1 MGAAR
6 HRPGPVR
13 VAGSAGN
20 RSRRLHLE
28 GSTVITRR
36 LFVAICVLA
45 LLACQDAT
53 VEPAPEVVASVV
65 VEPAAAAAFLETIDA
80 YGSVD
85 FATQQT
91 RILDSAAEVIVEQIL
106 VSPGQSVDVGDPLL
120 RIRATANSAL
130 ELSKAQT
137 DLKFAESSQARTSRL
152 LAQQLA
158 TNADVDTAR
167 QAAVNARA
175 ALANVRS
182 RVGGEDSI
190 ILRAEA
196 AGIVASV
203 DVARA
208 AIVPAS
214 APLLHMADS
223 GRMQARLAIE
233 PADIAR
239 LRQGQS
245 VTLVATYDGTLV
257 ASGVVNQILAQIDSQ
272 SRLAAVI
279 VDLPPSAGLMPGT
292 TVRATIELARRES
305 AIAVSRAAV
314 LYADQRPYVFVLDAG
329 IAHQVWVAIGK
340 DDGARSEITA
350 GLAAGDPVVTL
361 GNYELKDGMRAV
373 AAATRTVAPLTPV
386 SQ

>member
-1 MGAAR
+1 
-6 HRPGPVR
+6 VI
-13 VAGSAGN
+13 AG
-20 RSRRLHLE
+20 
-28 GSTVITRR
+28 R
-36 LFVAICVLA
+36 LFAAICALA
-45 LLACQDAT
+45 LVACQDAT
-53 VEPAPEVVASVV
+53 VETAPEVVASVV

-85 FATQQT
+85 FATQQA

-106 VSPGQSVDVGDPLL
+106 VSPGQAVDIGDPLL

-137 DLKFAESSQARTSRL
+137 DLKFAEASQARTSRL

-167 QAAVNARA
+167 QATANARA

-182 RVGGEDSI
+182 RVGGDNSM

-208 AIVPAS
+208 AIVPAGT
-214 APLLHMADS
+214 PLLHLADS
-223 GRMQARLAIE
+223 GRMQARLGIE
-233 PADIAR
+233 PADLAR

-245 VTLVATYDGTLV
+245 VTLIATYDGMLV
-257 ASGVVNQILAQIDSQ
+257 ASGVVNQIVAQIDSQ
-272 SRLAAVI
+272 SRLAAAI

-305 AIAVSRAAV
+305 AIAVARAAV

-329 IAHQVWVAIGK
+329 IARQVWVAIGK
-340 DDGARSEITA
+340 DDGAHSEITG
-350 GLAAGDPVVTL
+350 GLAAGDPVVIL

-373 AAATRTVAPLTPV
+373 AAATPTVAPLAPV

>member
-1 MGAAR
+1 M
-6 HRPGPVR
+6 
-13 VAGSAGN
+13 
-20 RSRRLHLE
+20 
-28 GSTVITRR
+28 ITRR